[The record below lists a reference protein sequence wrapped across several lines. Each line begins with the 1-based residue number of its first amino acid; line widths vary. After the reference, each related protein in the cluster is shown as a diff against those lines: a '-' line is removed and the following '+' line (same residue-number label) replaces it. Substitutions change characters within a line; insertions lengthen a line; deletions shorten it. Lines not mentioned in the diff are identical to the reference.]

1 MELNNRNIRFEREK
15 SRERMLQK
23 GAASGKVES
32 RAHLK

>member
-1 MELNNRNIRFEREK
+1 MELNNKNIKLEREK

-23 GAASGKVES
+23 GGALGKVES